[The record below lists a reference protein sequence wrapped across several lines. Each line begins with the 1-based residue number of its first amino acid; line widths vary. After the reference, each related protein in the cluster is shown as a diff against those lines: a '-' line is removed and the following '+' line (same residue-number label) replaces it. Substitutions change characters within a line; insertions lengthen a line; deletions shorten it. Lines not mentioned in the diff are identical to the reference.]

1 MRSVPSVVDPAARM
15 SIFLIRHGETAL
27 NAARVVQTP
36 DTPLSERGIAQAE
49 ALGRRLAGIGVAAIL
64 SSDLPRALMTAE
76 ALRAATGAPIS
87 LDPGLQERNFGDV
100 RGQPYTSLG
109 VDILSPTY
117 EPPGGESWADFHARV
132 DAVWPR
138 ILAARAA
145 AGGNLAVVTHGL
157 VCHVLAEHHLRLPT
171 AEPRTPW
178 RNASLTVLDGRAP
191 WAVQVLN
198 CTAHLD
204 G

>member
-1 MRSVPSVVDPAARM
+1 M

-49 ALGRRLAGIGVAAIL
+49 ALGRRLAGAGVAALL

-76 ALRAATGAPIS
+76 AVRAATGAPIA

-100 RGQPYTSLG
+100 RGQSYTSLG

-145 AGGNLAVVTHGL
+145 TDGNLAVITHGL
-157 VCHVLAEHHLRLPT
+157 VCHVLAERHLCLPT
-171 AEPRTPW
+171 VEPRTPW
-178 RNASLTVLDGRAP
+178 RNCSLTVLDGSAP
-191 WAVQVLN
+191 HAVQVLN

>member
-1 MRSVPSVVDPAARM
+1 M

-36 DTPLSERGIAQAE
+36 DTPLSERGVAQAA
-49 ALGRRLAGIGVAAIL
+49 ALARRLAAEGVTAIL
-64 SSDLPRALMTAE
+64 SSDLPRARMTAE
-76 ALRAATGAPIS
+76 ALQAATGAPIS

-132 DAVWPR
+132 AAVWPR
-138 ILAARAA
+138 ILDARAA
-145 AGGNLAVVTHGL
+145 ANGNLAVVTHGL
-157 VCHVLAEHHLRLPT
+157 VCHVLAERHLHLPPST
-171 AEPRTPW
+171 PPTPW
-178 RNASLTVLDGRAP
+178 RNCSLTVLDGSAP
-191 WAVQVLN
+191 YDVRVLN
-198 CTAHLD
+198 CTEHLD